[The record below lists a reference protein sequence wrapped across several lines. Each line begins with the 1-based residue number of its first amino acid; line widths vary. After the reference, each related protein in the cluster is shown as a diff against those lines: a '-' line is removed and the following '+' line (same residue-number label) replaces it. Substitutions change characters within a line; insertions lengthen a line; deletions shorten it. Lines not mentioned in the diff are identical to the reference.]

1 MTRWWNVPGQKDL
14 AAVIEKRYGVDNEQ
28 ITSVNQYLYKDS
40 FWLAFSGAC
49 GGLDPRSPYR
59 KGS

>member
-14 AAVIEKRYGVDNEQ
+14 EKIYGVDNEQ

-40 FWLAFSGAC
+40 FLLAFSGAC

>member
-14 AAVIEKRYGVDNEQ
+14 EKIYGVDNEQ

-40 FWLAFSGAC
+40 FLLEFSGAFC
-49 GGLDPRSPYR
+49 GLDPHSPYR